1 MSPLLKEG
9 CLPLLAFCFLFKQ
22 IASPFGWP
30 THFHF
35 GISFPVL
42 LIHSGIGTHI
52 SFFFNK
58 VLLKLC
64 SQRRRKERIERR
76 QSFFFFF
83 AFLEPHPQ
91 HVEVSILGVKSELQ
105 LLAYATGIA
114 MRDPRCV
121 CDLHHSSQQCRIPD
135 PLSKAR
141 DQTCILVHTS

>member
-42 LIHSGIGTHI
+42 LIHSGIGTHT
-52 SFFFNK
+52 SFFFHK

-76 QSFFFFF
+76 QCFFCFCFFFCFF
-83 AFLEPHPQ
+83 RATPAACGSFHSRGQ
-91 HVEVSILGVKSELQ
+91 IR
-105 LLAYATGIA
+105 AAATGLCHRHSNAGSKMCLRPAPQLTA
-114 MRDPRCV
+114 M
-121 CDLHHSSQQCRIPD
+121 PD
-135 PLSKAR
+135 P
-141 DQTCILVHTS
+141 